1 MAPIGAFWSPLR
13 SSGTMTLSEATR
25 QYQIAK
31 EHYMSGKR
39 ELEGVLSMEEE
50 LETWKAEL
58 KAAEQAMI
66 TAWCEH
72 VGR

>member
-1 MAPIGAFWSPLR
+1 MNLA
-13 SSGTMTLSEATR
+13 EATR
-25 QYQIAK
+25 QYQIAQ
-31 EHYMSGKR
+31 EHYKR
-39 ELEGVLSMEEE
+39 GEREFEGVLSMEEE
-50 LETWKAEL
+50 LKTWKAEL